1 VFWAANSA
9 RRAQFV
15 CDATSLCLPENFF
28 IGEKR
33 KMKNAIVLHHFI
45 LNLFA
50 SAHTLDRKIYAESY
64 SYKTLL
70 VGVPTTASSQQMQQM
85 RFFWLNVET

>member
-1 VFWAANSA
+1 
-9 RRAQFV
+9 
-15 CDATSLCLPENFF
+15 
-28 IGEKR
+28 
-33 KMKNAIVLHHFI
+33 MKNAIVLHHFI

-70 VGVPTTASSQQMQQM
+70 VGVPTTASLQQMQQM
-85 RFFWLNVET
+85 RFFG